1 MEDTRC
7 VATLIKRRTFLGRTA
22 SATGALLLS
31 SVHRLWAAAE
41 RTEILIGGTMSQ
53 SGRFQ
58 AIVQPFT
65 ALANAW
71 ADRLNQQGGIALGA
85 AGKTWPIRFIIYD
98 DQSSPPTALKFYE
111 RLATV
116 DKVDVFIGPFSSF
129 LTNAALQASVTH
141 HIPFFMSE
149 ANDAVMFDSPN
160 KWRTTGLAPAEW
172 EYKRIAELYA
182 KKGGVQTFAILGRE
196 NLHERGSVAGF
207 ADEVRQHGLQVVYEN
222 LAPTDT
228 KDFASIILAIKQHNP
243 DVVLV
248 EGIAP
253 PWTIQFLKQARAL
266 GLSPK
271 DLVVGHCPVPVIQ
284 GLGASAENFVS
295 AIYSF
300 NGDTPDHQEFKAI
313 CNAAGFEPWQ
323 YSEAGIRYRT
333 YRRIED
339 ALKRAGSLD
348 KEAIRAAMW
357 DTNLRLFGE
366 EVIRHDERGY
376 GTDYPYP
383 VQVKDGK
390 HVSLWPLSRGLDV
403 HQFKNGQW

>member
-1 MEDTRC
+1 MNDARCSSVFVTRRAFLARM
-7 VATLIKRRTFLGRTA
+7 AT
-22 SATGALLLS
+22 ATGALLLKPA
-31 SVHRLWAAAE
+31 HRLWAATE
-41 RTEILIGGTMSQ
+41 RSEILIGGTMSQ

-71 ADRLNQQGGIALGA
+71 AERVNQRGGIVLQSEGKAL
-85 AGKTWPIRFIIYD
+85 PIRFVIYD
-98 DQSSPPTALKFYE
+98 DQSTPPTALKFYE

-116 DKVDVFIGPFSSF
+116 DKVEVFIGPFSSF
-129 LTNAALQASVTH
+129 LTNAALQASITH
-141 HIPFFMSE
+141 QIPFFMSE
-149 ANDAVMFDSPN
+149 ANDAVMFENPN
-160 KWRTTGLAPAEW
+160 KWSTTGLAPAEW

-207 ADEVRQHGLQVVYEN
+207 AAEVRKHGLQVVYEN

-228 KDFASIILAIKQHNP
+228 KDFASIVLAIKQQNP
-243 DVVLV
+243 DVILV

-266 GLSPK
+266 GLTPK

-284 GLGASAENFVS
+284 ALGQSAENVVS

-300 NGDTPDHQEFKAI
+300 DGDTPDHQEFQAI
-313 CNAAGFEPWQ
+313 CKAAGFEPWQ

-357 DTNLRLFGE
+357 ATNLTLFGE
-366 EVIRHDERGY
+366 EVITHDEKGY

-383 VQVKDGK
+383 VQVKNGK
-390 HVSLWPLSRGLDV
+390 HVSLWPLSRGLEI
-403 HQFKNGQW
+403 HQFKSGKW

>member
-1 MEDTRC
+1 MQDTHR
-7 VATLIKRRTFLGRTA
+7 VPTLVKRRTFLARAA
-22 SATGALLLS
+22 SATGALLLTPG
-31 SVHRLWAAAE
+31 HRLWAATE
-41 RTEILIGGTMSQ
+41 RAEILIGGTMSQ

-65 ALANAW
+65 SLANAW
-71 ADRLNQQGGIALGA
+71 ANRVNQRGGISLQA
-85 AGKTWPIRFIIYD
+85 AGKALPIRFIIYD

-116 DKVDVFIGPFSSF
+116 DKVDLFIGPFSSF

-141 HIPFFMSE
+141 QIPFFMSE
-149 ANDAVMFDSPN
+149 ANDAVMFESPN

-172 EYKRIAELYA
+172 EYKRIADLYA

-207 ADEVRQHGLQVVYEN
+207 AEEVRKHGFQVVYEN

-228 KDFASIILAIKQHNP
+228 KDFASIVLAIKQQNP

-266 GLSPK
+266 GLNPK

-284 GLGASAENFVS
+284 ALGQAAKNIVS

-300 NGDTPDHQEFKAI
+300 DGDTPDHQEFQAI
-313 CNAAGFEPWQ
+313 CKTAGFEPWQ

-348 KEAIRAAMW
+348 EEAIRAAMW
-357 DTNLRLFGE
+357 TTNLKLFGE
-366 EVIRHDERGY
+366 EVITHDERGY

-383 VQVKDGK
+383 VQVKGAK
-390 HVSLWPLSRGLDV
+390 HVSLWPLSRGLEI